1 MEKTKQE
8 GIPSVITKIQVQKRR
23 KDRFNIYLDGEYA
36 FPVSEAV
43 LIKIGLFKGMELTK
57 ERQKEIELE
66 NTAYLSYSIA
76 VDYLSYSLRSEK
88 EVRKKLKEN
97 DIPFEVIE
105 ETIQRLHDQRYID
118 DRIYGESY
126 ARTAANI
133 NRKGPFVIA
142 QELKLKGLKEEVI
155 ALSLEQYPEEFQI
168 ENGIKLAEKLLNKQ
182 QRTSSRDTITKVRL
196 HLQQKGYTQDVINK
210 IMLEVDTETPEDEES
225 AALRIQGDK
234 IWRRYARKS
243 EGAPLIQ
250 KVKTNLFQKGYPSEM
265 ISEYIEEKKQE
276 EDLE

>member
-1 MEKTKQE
+1 MKKEKQE
-8 GIPSVITKIQVQKRR
+8 EKPSVITKIQVQRRR

-97 DIPFEVIE
+97 DIPFDVIDG
-105 ETIQRLHDQRYID
+105 TIQRLHDQRYID

-126 ARTAANI
+126 TRTAANI

-142 QELKLKGLKEEVI
+142 RELKLKGLKEEVI
-155 ALSLEQYPEEFQI
+155 ALSLEQYPEEYQI

-182 QRTSSRDTITKVRL
+182 QRTSSRDAIMKARM
-196 HLQQKGYTQDVINK
+196 HLQQKGYTRDVIDK
-210 IMLEVDTETPEDEES
+210 IMLEVDTETPEDEEF

-234 IWRRYARKS
+234 IWRRYARKA
-243 EGAPLIQ
+243 EGFQLIQ

-276 EDLE
+276 EDL